1 MKIDIFSLYRKES
14 IMLYQVMSLVT
25 EKIWFFNAI
34 LILSFTLVLI
44 FKLKKDLFDL
54 QNSHEDTHS

>member
-1 MKIDIFSLYRKES
+1 MKIDIFSLYRKDS

>member
-1 MKIDIFSLYRKES
+1 
-14 IMLYQVMSLVT
+14 MLYQVMSLVT